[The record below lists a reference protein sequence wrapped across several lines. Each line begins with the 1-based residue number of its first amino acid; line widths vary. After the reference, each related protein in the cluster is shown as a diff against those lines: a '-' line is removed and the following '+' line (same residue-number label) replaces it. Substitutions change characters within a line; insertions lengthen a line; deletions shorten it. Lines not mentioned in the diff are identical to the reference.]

1 MATEKFNVSVASNS
15 TIKIGEA
22 TTIVKKIL
30 VGTPIKRVAGSAL
43 DASTL
48 GGFTADH
55 FLDVNNFPNMPSGF
69 YQLDRITAYPA
80 GEDKEDN
87 IQIEGN
93 LIPLDDLVWDLGAPT
108 RRWKSLYITGN
119 TVYLG
124 GVAVSADVN
133 PETGSPA
140 LAFRNV
146 DQETALPTG
155 PIQYIST
162 VDSDAVIQLINRWI
176 RDLDGDSNGGPGIAD
191 WFDSDYINTRIRPET
206 VLSFIQSSLSD
217 ISQDQIPV
225 SSDQIVD
232 SFLKTDFRTVK
243 YLIQLE
249 HDSDNKYH
257 AEEIVLTHNGID
269 AYFTEYGLVMT
280 DSSLGEFSANIDIN
294 GYVNLLLTPSYSNTS
309 IKAKRTNVDA

>member
-124 GVAVSADVN
+124 GVAV
-133 PETGSPA
+133 
-140 LAFRNV
+140 
-146 DQETALPTG
+146 
-155 PIQYIST
+155 
-162 VDSDAVIQLINRWI
+162 
-176 RDLDGDSNGGPGIAD
+176 
-191 WFDSDYINTRIRPET
+191 
-206 VLSFIQSSLSD
+206 
-217 ISQDQIPV
+217 
-225 SSDQIVD
+225 
-232 SFLKTDFRTVK
+232 
-243 YLIQLE
+243 
-249 HDSDNKYH
+249 
-257 AEEIVLTHNGID
+257 
-269 AYFTEYGLVMT
+269 
-280 DSSLGEFSANIDIN
+280 
-294 GYVNLLLTPSYSNTS
+294 
-309 IKAKRTNVDA
+309 